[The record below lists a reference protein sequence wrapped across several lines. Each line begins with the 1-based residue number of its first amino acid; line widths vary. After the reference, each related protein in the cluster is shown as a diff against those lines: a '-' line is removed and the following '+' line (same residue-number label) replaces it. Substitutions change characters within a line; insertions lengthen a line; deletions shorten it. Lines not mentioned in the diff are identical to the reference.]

1 MIEKLTHVPIVVS
14 DQEKALKF
22 YREVLG
28 FEKRADYRNPGSPRW
43 LTVAPKGTDVELIL
57 FEGQYK
63 LDPRAPPEAGSGGN
77 HLVFRTNDCRK
88 DFEIFKAR
96 GLKFKDPAPVEAN
109 YGIAAYFT
117 DPDGNHLTLLQPGP
131 VPAQNRRKASP
142 VLGLKKYPKEYI
154 AAGRGR
160 VDANRHAHRRQAG
173 KPRSQ

>member
-22 YREVLG
+22 YTEVLG
-28 FEKRADYRNPGSPRW
+28 FEKRADYQNPGNPRW

-57 FEGQYK
+57 FEGKYK

-77 HLVFRTNDCRK
+77 HFVFRTNDCRK

-131 VPAQNRRKASP
+131 VPAQNQWKA
-142 VLGLKKYPKEYI
+142 
-154 AAGRGR
+154 
-160 VDANRHAHRRQAG
+160 
-173 KPRSQ
+173 